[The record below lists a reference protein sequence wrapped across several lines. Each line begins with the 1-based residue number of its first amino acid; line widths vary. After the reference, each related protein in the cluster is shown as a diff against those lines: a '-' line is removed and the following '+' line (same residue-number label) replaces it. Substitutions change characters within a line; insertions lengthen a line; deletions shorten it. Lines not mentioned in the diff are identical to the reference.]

1 MQERINYKE
10 FNFQSAREILGGKNI
25 VFTGRGF
32 LVRGELMRLA
42 RQAGANVDSL
52 VTKKCDIL
60 IVGEK
65 PGSKLRKAKVLG
77 CDIITISDFRDIL
90 EGKIK
95 KDKIEIDDILNID
108 LGNEELIGINI
119 LRKNIKLLI
128 SNDAAR
134 ERTIRIIKLN
144 GGSIVNNI
152 DESTD
157 ILVYQPNSE
166 INEIL
171 KVARSLNIEVFTLGA
186 FNKRL
191 IINK

>member
-1 MQERINYKE
+1 MQERIDYKNL
-10 FNFQSAREILGGKNI
+10 NFQSAREILGGKNI

-77 CDIITISDFRDIL
+77 CDIITISDFKDIL

-95 KDKIEIDDILNID
+95 KEQIEIDDTLNID
-108 LGNEELIGINI
+108 LGNEEMIGINI
-119 LRKNIKLLI
+119 LRKNITLFI

-134 ERTIRIIKLN
+134 ERIIRSIKLN
-144 GGSIVNNI
+144 GGTIVNNI
-152 DESTD
+152 DENTD
-157 ILVYQPNSE
+157 ILVYQPSSQV
-166 INEIL
+166 NEVL
-171 KVARSLNIEVFTLGA
+171 EMAKDLNIEVFTLGE